1 MDKNIRQKNFGRDF
15 RKVKKIILSFINIRF
30 FLPLN
35 DIFVYIDIM
44 KLNDFI
50 RSVSDRFPGNFAIFF
65 IPWIGSSIRLL
76 KQNLI
81 RKLANGVGKDSS
93 EMVINLINVI
103 IIIHG
108 A

>member
-1 MDKNIRQKNFGRDF
+1 MTYI
-15 RKVKKIILSFINIRF
+15 
-30 FLPLN
+30 LPL
-35 DIFVYIDIM
+35 DEIFVYIDIPE
-44 KLNDFI
+44 LTDFI
-50 RSVSDRFPGNFAIFF
+50 RSVSNRFPDNFAIFV

-76 KQNLI
+76 KRNLI
-81 RKLANGVGKDSS
+81 RKLVDGVGNDSS